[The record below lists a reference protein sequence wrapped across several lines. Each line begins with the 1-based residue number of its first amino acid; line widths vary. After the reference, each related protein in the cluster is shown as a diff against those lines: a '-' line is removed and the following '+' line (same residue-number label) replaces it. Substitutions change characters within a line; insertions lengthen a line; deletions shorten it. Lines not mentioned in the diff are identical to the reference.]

1 MRKKTSS
8 TVYEAPRWAGV
19 ASWLKDEAFLAGLD
33 LHIEVEKGWLRERG
47 RFRVSGPP
55 EVVDDFMDLFDRAGR
70 AYNDQLA
77 KKS

>member
-8 TVYEAPRWAGV
+8 TVYEAPRWADV
-19 ASWLKDEAFLAGLD
+19 ASWLQDEAFLAGLD

-47 RFRVSGPP
+47 RFRVTGHP
-55 EVVDDFMDLFDRAGR
+55 EDVDDFMDRFYRAGC
-70 AYNDQLA
+70 AYNDQLG